1 MFALYIDVIQFFSNP
16 GGKISAWLNTKL
28 TTSLAPH
35 YVKKLYEACLSYPK
49 WKADSGN
56 PQVKPWLY
64 PEQITSDKIQIGK
77 DVSWLNYSIFHI
89 VYYNAMFAILV
100 DSVMGKRKW
109 FRG

>member
-1 MFALYIDVIQFFSNP
+1 MFALYVDVIQFFSNP

-35 YVKKLYEACLSYPK
+35 YVKRLYEACLSYPK
-49 WKADSGN
+49 WKADSCN

-77 DVSWLNYSIFHI
+77 DVSWLNYYSIFHI
-89 VYYNAMFAILV
+89 VYYNVCNF
-100 DSVMGKRKW
+100 S
-109 FRG
+109 

>member
-1 MFALYIDVIQFFSNP
+1 MFALYVDVIQFFSNP

-35 YVKKLYEACLSYPK
+35 YVKRLYEACLSYPK
-49 WKADSGN
+49 WKADSCN

-77 DVSWLNYSIFHI
+77 DVSWLNYSIFHTLFT
-89 VYYNAMFAILV
+89 AMFAILV